1 MATMAPSAARRLA
14 IAAPIPLE
22 PPVTSATLPSSFFD
36 IAVPLSISRERWR
49 ERCYT
54 QKAEQQR
61 QILSP
66 PRNPESNATRRSKA
80 VSKVDALGAKPP
92 RHRPD
97 RATTANCIWLEPRSS
112 LRPPDQV
119 RGKQSRGTKG
129 VPATPGSPRRFAPRD
144 DDFINRQPALT
155 PIRIVLVLLLQ

>member
-54 QKAEQQR
+54 QKVEQQR

-66 PRNPESNATRRSKA
+66 PRKPESNATRRSKA
-80 VSKVDALGAKPP
+80 VNKVDALGAKPP
-92 RHRPD
+92 RNRPD
-97 RATTANCIWLEPRSS
+97 RATRANCIWLEPRSS

-119 RGKQSRGTKG
+119 RGEAIQGNE
-129 VPATPGSPRRFAPRD
+129 RRPCAAC
-144 DDFINRQPALT
+144 IAASL
-155 PIRIVLVLLLQ
+155 